1 MRDGERALP
10 LLSLTV
16 LSTHPRNAHE
26 SLNLD
31 LWLNPECLVPILVG
45 LRNAVELNQLLIN
58 AQQPARFHVSSP
70 PCPALC
76 SSCVR
81 VRVRAHPHA
90 KYECP
95 CPGFSMPSRAFS
107 RRDRGPDHR
116 TVISCR
122 AISHRFVWSPVMLA
136 SCLISPRPSSF
147 DIQVCDI

>member
-26 SLNLD
+26 SLNWTCGLTPSAWCQSWLD
-31 LWLNPECLVPILVG
+31 C
-45 LRNAVELNQLLIN
+45 ATTAELNQLLIS

-70 PCPALC
+70 LPCPVFFLCACVCVPIPMQSMNALALD
-76 SSCVR
+76 S
-81 VRVRAHPHA
+81 
-90 KYECP
+90 
-95 CPGFSMPSRAFS
+95 PGLAGPFS

-122 AISHRFVWSPVMLA
+122 AISYRFVWSPVMLA
-136 SCLISPRPSSF
+136 SCLISP
-147 DIQVCDI
+147 